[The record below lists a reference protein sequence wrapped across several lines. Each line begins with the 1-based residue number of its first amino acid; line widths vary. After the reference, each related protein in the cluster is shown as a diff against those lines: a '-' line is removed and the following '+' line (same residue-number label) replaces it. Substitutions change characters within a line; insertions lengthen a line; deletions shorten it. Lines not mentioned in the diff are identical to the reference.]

1 MMIEANP
8 DLSTAEMKEI
18 LKLTAERRGEPSAP
32 DVDPF
37 GTVISAGA
45 WWTPMRRYR
54 CPSTCETTD

>member
-8 DLSTAEMKEI
+8 DLSPAEIKEI

-37 GTVISAGA
+37 
-45 WWTPMRRYR
+45 WNR
-54 CPSTCETTD
+54 DF